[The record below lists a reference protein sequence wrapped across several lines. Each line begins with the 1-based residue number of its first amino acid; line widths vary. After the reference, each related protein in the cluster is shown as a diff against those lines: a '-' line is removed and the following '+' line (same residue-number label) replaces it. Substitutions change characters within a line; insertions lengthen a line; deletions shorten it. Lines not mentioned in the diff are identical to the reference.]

1 MATKT
6 TGKAAQTQKKTAA
19 AILRERK
26 IEAYREKIRQDQ
38 ESITDLEKDRYALL
52 STDLIGTA
60 VSHFTFGSGTVI
72 AQEPS
77 NITVEFSFGNKK
89 FVLPSAFIDGFLTTS
104 DPKINYRF
112 EQYQLIGEKIKA
124 LKEDICLANRSI
136 AILESK

>member
-6 TGKAAQTQKKTAA
+6 TGKATQTQKKTAT

-26 IEAYREKIRQDQ
+26 IEAYRENIHQDQ
-38 ESITDLEKDRYALL
+38 ESITALEKDRYALL
-52 STDLIGTA
+52 TADLIGTA

-89 FVLPSAFIDGFLTTS
+89 FILPSAFVDGFLSTS
-104 DPKINYRF
+104 DTEINNRF
-112 EQYQLIGEKIKA
+112 EQYQLIGEQIKA
-124 LKEDICLANRSI
+124 LKDDICLANRSI